1 MERGK
6 EWHNEYEI
14 IPHSLFTL
22 YAFYPTEPGLG
33 RRVVERPLASR
44 RQDLQEAIS
53 SALSILNAQQ
63 NKNDN
68 SKGSWKRYTA
78 NDLIEGLYRI
88 DPIEG
93 TEYEFWFQPSKN
105 KGTVNY
111 TTDLMKVTL
120 LRPHAPLTAV
130 RIGNEELPKST
141 INIIVPLA
149 GRLTAFK
156 SFLARF
162 QRIIVS
168 SPESDRI
175 HLTIVFFGDTGWEEI
190 RSEML
195 AFEKLASF
203 NNFHLLNVNA
213 TFSRAR
219 GVQVK

>member
-1 MERGK
+1 MKQGK

-22 YAFYPTEPGLG
+22 NAFYPTEPGLG

-44 RQDLQEAIS
+44 RQDLQESIS
-53 SALSILNAQQ
+53 SALSILNTQQ
-63 NKNDN
+63 NK
-68 SKGSWKRYTA
+68 GSKRYTA

-93 TEYEFWFQPSKN
+93 TEYEFWFQPQQKN
-105 KGTVNY
+105 N
-111 TTDLMKVTL
+111 TDLVKVTL

-130 RIGNEELPKST
+130 HVGNEESSKST

-149 GRLTAFK
+149 GRLSAFK
-156 SFLARF
+156 SFLTRF
-162 QRIIVS
+162 QRIVIS
-168 SPESDRI
+168 SPESDKI
-175 HLTIVFFGDTGWEEI
+175 HLTIVFFGDAGWEEI

-219 GVQVK
+219 GVQVGFNHQF